1 MVERIMCQNV
11 MRTRGPERKG
21 LAVLQLQERG
31 RRGRSTV
38 LPPKV
43 IIKRTWREGWKD
55 RERVMEIQVERDRET
70 QRVS

>member
-1 MVERIMCQNV
+1 MVERKMCQNV
-11 MRTRGPERKG
+11 MRTRGPERKE

-55 RERVMEIQVERDRET
+55 RERERERE
-70 QRVS
+70 RER